1 MDTVS
6 FVVFVIGVA
15 FLFLLVK
22 AVRKRKTPAVK
33 QALPVNYPQ
42 LLEENVLFYQK
53 LDKEQQQEFS
63 ERVAHFVEEVRI
75 TGVKTTVTPLDIV
88 LTAASAVI
96 PTFNFTHWEYP
107 NLNEVLIYPG
117 TFSEAYELD
126 GNNKNILGMVGNG
139 PMQHVMI
146 LSQSALRAGFSNK
159 TDKENTAIHEF
170 VHLLDKADGAVD
182 GVPEA
187 LLKHAYVL
195 PWIHLVHKNIAAIEK
210 GDSDINVYGATN
222 EAEFLAVVA
231 EYFFE
236 RPALLQQKHPE
247 LYEMMN
253 RMFRGKK
260 VNS

>member
-1 MDTVS
+1 MDTTS
-6 FVVFVIGVA
+6 FFVFVAGAIL
-15 FLFLLVK
+15 LFLLVK
-22 AVRKRKTPAVK
+22 SVLKKKAPVVTQTLPAD
-33 QALPVNYPQ
+33 YPQ
-42 LLEENVLFYQK
+42 LLEQNVLFYQK
-53 LDKEQQQEFS
+53 LTDEQKQQFN
-63 ERVAHFVEEVRI
+63 ERVQHFVADVRI

-126 GNNKNILGMVGNG
+126 GNNKNVLGMVGNG

-146 LSQSALRAGFSNK
+146 LSQQALRLGFGNK

-170 VHLLDKADGAVD
+170 VHLLDKADGSVD

-187 LLKHAYVL
+187 LLQHAYVL
-195 PWIHLVHKNIAAIEK
+195 PWLHLVHKNIAAIDK

-247 LYEMMN
+247 LYVMMN
-253 RMFRGKK
+253 RMFKGKK
-260 VNS
+260 S